1 MLEALHLIVCAV
13 LRKFLHNNWGEKLT
27 TSKIPKAFLSYS
39 HDSLD
44 HKKWVLD
51 LATRL
56 RSNGVESIID
66 QWSLGPGDDLP
77 HFMEQ
82 NLAIADRVLMIC
94 TENYVKKANNGAGG
108 VGYEKMIV
116 TADLLRRIDSNKV
129 IPVIRQSGTHAL
141 PTFLQS
147 KLYLDFSREDQM
159 ELAFDDLVR
168 AIHGAPLYVAP
179 PVSNNPFVPVAD
191 SPAEKT
197 GSGVL
202 EVMKIVV
209 ALFESDSSSSISYD
223 HVFRRAQMSRIMLD
237 LFIQEAMDQGLLRWS
252 STTRQF
258 LMLESKGKHYA
269 IQHKL
274 V

>member
-1 MLEALHLIVCAV
+1 MA
-13 LRKFLHNNWGEKLT
+13 
-27 TSKIPKAFLSYS
+27 TSTIPKAFLSYS
-39 HDSLD
+39 HDSLE

-56 RSNGVESIID
+56 RNNGVESIID

-94 TENYVKKANNGAGG
+94 TENYVQKANTGAGG

-116 TADLLRRIDSNKV
+116 TADLLMRIDSNKI
-129 IPVIRQSGTHAL
+129 IPLIRQSGSHAV

-147 KLYLDFSREDQM
+147 KLYLDFSRADQM
-159 ELAFDDLVR
+159 ELAFDELVR
-168 AIHGAPLYVAP
+168 TIHGAPLYVAP

-191 SPAEKT
+191 TPVEKT
-197 GSGVL
+197 GDGVL
-202 EVMKIVV
+202 EVMKTIVT
-209 ALFESDSSSSISYD
+209 LFESDASSAIPYSYI
-223 HVFRRAQMSRIMLD
+223 FGKAPMSRIMLD
-237 LFIQEAMDQGLLRWS
+237 IYMQEAMDQGLIAWL
-252 STTRQF
+252 
-258 LMLESKGKHYA
+258 SKSRDFILLTNTGKHYA

-274 V
+274 VQL

>member
-1 MLEALHLIVCAV
+1 M
-13 LRKFLHNNWGEKLT
+13 T
-27 TSKIPKAFLSYS
+27 TNKIPKAFISYS

-94 TENYVKKANNGAGG
+94 TDNYVKKANTGAGG

-116 TADLLRRIDSNKV
+116 TADLLRSIDSNKI
-129 IPVIRQSGTHAL
+129 IPLIRQSGTHAV

-147 KLYLDFSREDQM
+147 KLYLDFSRQDQM

-191 SPAEKT
+191 TPAEKT
-197 GSGVL
+197 GDGVL
-202 EVMKIVV
+202 EVMKVIVI
-209 ALFESDSSSSISYD
+209 LFESNSSIAIPYSSI
-223 HVFRRAQMSRIMLD
+223 VEQAPMSRIMLD
-237 LFIQEAMDQGLLRWS
+237 IYIQEAMDQKLIAWLS
-252 STTRQF
+252 SSQHYLT
-258 LMLESKGKHYA
+258 LENKGKHYA

-274 V
+274 IRQ

>member
-1 MLEALHLIVCAV
+1 MSI
-13 LRKFLHNNWGEKLT
+13 N
-27 TSKIPKAFLSYS
+27 KIPKVFLSYS

-51 LATRL
+51 LAIRL
-56 RSNGVESIID
+56 RNNGVESIID

-82 NLAIADRVLMIC
+82 NLASADRVLMIC
-94 TENYVKKANNGAGG
+94 TENYVQKANTGAGG

-116 TADLLRRIDSNKV
+116 TADLLRRIESNKI
-129 IPVIRQSGTHAL
+129 IPVIRQSGTHAV

-147 KLYLDFSREDQM
+147 KFYLNFSRDDQI

-191 SPAEKT
+191 TPAERT
-197 GSGVL
+197 GDGVL
-202 EVMKIVV
+202 EVMKMIVHI
-209 ALFESDSSSSISYD
+209 FESDSSGLISYD
-223 HVFRRAQMSRIMLD
+223 SIFKRVSMSRIMLD
-237 LFIQEAMDQGLLRWS
+237 IYIHEAIEQGLIVWAGSNRRFFRL
-252 STTRQF
+252 QI
-258 LMLESKGKHYA
+258 KGKHYA
-269 IQHKL
+269 VKHKL
-274 V
+274 I

>member
-1 MLEALHLIVCAV
+1 MA
-13 LRKFLHNNWGEKLT
+13 

-77 HFMEQ
+77 HFMEK
-82 NLAIADRVLMIC
+82 NLAIADRVVMIC
-94 TENYVKKANNGAGG
+94 TENYVQKANTGAGG

-116 TADLLRRIDSNKV
+116 TADLLRRIDSNKI
-129 IPVIRQSGTHAL
+129 IPLIRQSGTHAV

-179 PVSNNPFVPVAD
+179 PVSNTPFVPVANT
-191 SPAEKT
+191 PVEKT
-197 GSGVL
+197 GDGVL
-202 EVMKIVV
+202 EVMKIIVS
-209 ALFESDSSSSISYD
+209 LFESTSSNLISYD
-223 HVFRRAQMSRIMLD
+223 GVFRRAPMSRIMLD
-237 LFIQEAMDQGLLRWS
+237 IYIQEALDQGLIVWS
-252 STTRQF
+252 STTYQYF
-258 LMLESKGKHYA
+258 KLENKGKHYA
-269 IQHKL
+269 VQHKL
-274 V
+274 I

>member
-1 MLEALHLIVCAV
+1 MA
-13 LRKFLHNNWGEKLT
+13 N
-27 TSKIPKAFLSYS
+27 SKIPKAFLSYS

-56 RSNGVESIID
+56 RNNGVESIID

-77 HFMEQ
+77 QFMEQ
-82 NLAIADRVLMIC
+82 NLATADRVLMIC
-94 TENYVKKANNGAGG
+94 TENYVKKANSGAGG

-129 IPVIRQSGTHAL
+129 IPLIRQSGTHAV

-191 SPAEKT
+191 TPAEKT
-197 GSGVL
+197 GDGVL
-202 EVMKIVV
+202 EVMKIIVN
-209 ALFESDSSSSISYD
+209 LFESASSSLIPYD
-223 HVFRRAQMSRIMLD
+223 HVFRRAPMSRIMLD
-237 LFIQEAMDQGLLRWS
+237 IYLQEAMDQGLLGWS
-252 STTRQF
+252 SSSRQY
-258 LMLESKGKHYA
+258 LRLEIKGKHYA
-269 IQHKL
+269 VQHKL
-274 V
+274 IRQ

>member
-1 MLEALHLIVCAV
+1 MVV
-13 LRKFLHNNWGEKLT
+13 K
-27 TSKIPKAFLSYS
+27 KIPKVFLSYS
-39 HDSLD
+39 HDSLE

-82 NLAIADRVLMIC
+82 NLANADRVLMIC
-94 TENYVKKANNGAGG
+94 SENYVQKANAGAGG

-116 TADLLRRIDSNKV
+116 TADLLRQIDSNKV
-129 IPVIRQSGTHAL
+129 IPLIRQSGTCAV
-141 PTFLQS
+141 PTFLQT
-147 KLYLDFSREDQM
+147 KLYLDFSRDDQL

-168 AIHGAPLYVAP
+168 VIHGAPLYVAP

-191 SPAEKT
+191 TPAEKI
-197 GSGVL
+197 GDGVL
-202 EVMKIVV
+202 AVMKVIVT
-209 ALFESDSSSSISYD
+209 LFESGSSSAIPYD
-223 HVFRRAQMSRIMLD
+223 YIVKRAAMSRIMLD
-237 LFIQEAMDQGLLRWS
+237 IYMEQAIEQGLIRRHS
-252 STTRQF
+252 GDRRF
-258 LMLESKGKHYA
+258 FILETKGKHYA

-274 V
+274 IRH

>member
-1 MLEALHLIVCAV
+1 MA
-13 LRKFLHNNWGEKLT
+13 

-82 NLAIADRVLMIC
+82 NLASADRVLMIC
-94 TENYVKKANNGAGG
+94 TENYVQKADAGAGG

-116 TADLLRRIDSNKV
+116 TADLLKHIDSNKI
-129 IPVIRQSGTHAL
+129 IPLIRQSGTHAV

-191 SPAEKT
+191 TPAEKT
-197 GSGVL
+197 GDGVL
-202 EVMKIVV
+202 EVMKIIVSV
-209 ALFESDSSSSISYD
+209 FESDSSHYISYD
-223 HVFRRAQMSRIMLD
+223 YVFRRATMSRIMLD
-237 LFIQEAMDQGLLRWS
+237 LYIQEAMDQGLIVWTNKLHQS
-252 STTRQF
+252 F
-258 LMLESKGKHYA
+258 MLENKGKHYA
-269 IQHKL
+269 VQHKL
-274 V
+274 IQL

>member
-1 MLEALHLIVCAV
+1 MEQ
-13 LRKFLHNNWGEKLT
+13 ELT
-27 TSKIPKAFLSYS
+27 TIKIPKAFLSYS
-39 HDSLD
+39 HDTLE

-56 RSNGVESIID
+56 RNNGVESIID

-77 HFMEQ
+77 RFMEQ
-82 NLAIADRVLMIC
+82 NLASADRVLMIC
-94 TENYVKKANNGAGG
+94 TENYVKKANDGAGG

-116 TADLLRRIDSNKV
+116 TADLLKRIDSNKV
-129 IPVIRQSGTHAL
+129 IPLIRQSGSHAV

-168 AIHGAPLYVAP
+168 AIHDSPLYTAP

-191 SPAEKT
+191 TPAEKT
-197 GSGVL
+197 GDGVL
-202 EVMKIVV
+202 EIMRIIVT
-209 ALFESDSSSSISYD
+209 LFESDSSSSIAYD
-223 HVFRRAQMSRIMLD
+223 SVYKRAPMSRIMMDIYL
-237 LFIQEAMDQGLLRWS
+237 QEAIAQGLIRWS
-252 STTRQF
+252 STTRSYIN
-258 LMLESKGKHYA
+258 LENKGRHYA
-269 IQHKL
+269 VQHKL

>member
-1 MLEALHLIVCAV
+1 MTIQ
-13 LRKFLHNNWGEKLT
+13 
-27 TSKIPKAFLSYS
+27 KIPKVFLSYS

-94 TENYVKKANNGAGG
+94 TENYVQKANAGAGG

-116 TADLLRRIDSNKV
+116 TADLLKRIDSNKV
-129 IPVIRQSGTHAL
+129 IPLIRQSGTHAV
-141 PTFLQS
+141 PTFLQT
-147 KLYLDFSREDQM
+147 KLYLDFSRQDQM

-168 AIHGAPLYVAP
+168 TIHGAPLYVAP

-191 SPAEKT
+191 TPAEKT
-197 GSGVL
+197 GDGVL
-202 EVMKIVV
+202 EVMKIIVT
-209 ALFESDSSSSISYD
+209 LFESDSSTSISYD
-223 HVFRRAQMSRIMLD
+223 SIFRQAAMSRIMLD
-237 LFIQEAMDQGLLRWS
+237 IYIQEAMDQGLIVWS
-252 STTRQF
+252 DRSRHSF
-258 LMLESKGKHYA
+258 RLENKGKYYA
-269 IQHKL
+269 IRHEL
-274 V
+274 I

>member
-1 MLEALHLIVCAV
+1 MA
-13 LRKFLHNNWGEKLT
+13 

-39 HDSLD
+39 HDSLG

-94 TENYVKKANNGAGG
+94 TENYVQKANTGAGG

-116 TADLLRRIDSNKV
+116 TADLLRRIDSNKI
-129 IPVIRQSGTHAL
+129 IPLIRQSGTHAV

-191 SPAEKT
+191 TPSEKT
-197 GSGVL
+197 GDGVL
-202 EVMKIVV
+202 EVMKIIVT
-209 ALFESDSSSSISYD
+209 LFESDSSNLISYD
-223 HVFRRAQMSRIMLD
+223 YIVRRAPMSRIMLD
-237 LFIQEAMDQGLLRWS
+237 VYIQEAMDQGLIVWS
-252 STTRQF
+252 SKNHLYFT
-258 LMLESKGKHYA
+258 LENKGKHYA
-269 IQHKL
+269 VQHKL
-274 V
+274 IRQ